1 MVKTWDDVEKKG
13 VRERRPHRRPPLLR
27 AAAGVAWLLIG
38 AFFVA
43 PSIRAEAARPI
54 QGMVATLEDEVRDLP
69 EQRIA
74 WSTFWKLCWE
84 EYPGASGYELELL
97 TSEGVSP
104 ELRRQSARCFRVE
117 VASGE
122 NKRNEGMVHRDIQLA
137 LQKGQLACRVRA
149 VFDAARVSEWSS
161 PVVVGETPGQDK
173 SR

>member
-1 MVKTWDDVEKKG
+1 M
-13 VRERRPHRRPPLLR
+13 
-27 AAAGVAWLLIG
+27 ACLLIS

-43 PSIRAEAARPI
+43 PSIRAEAAHPI
-54 QGMVATLEDEVRDLP
+54 QEMVATLEDEVRDLP

-104 ELRRQSARCFRVE
+104 ELRRQSARCFRIE

-122 NKRNEGMVHRDIQLA
+122 NKRKEGLAHRDIQLA

-149 VFDAARVSEWSS
+149 VFDAGRVSEWSP
-161 PVVVGETPGQDK
+161 PVVVGETLGQNK
-173 SR
+173 SK